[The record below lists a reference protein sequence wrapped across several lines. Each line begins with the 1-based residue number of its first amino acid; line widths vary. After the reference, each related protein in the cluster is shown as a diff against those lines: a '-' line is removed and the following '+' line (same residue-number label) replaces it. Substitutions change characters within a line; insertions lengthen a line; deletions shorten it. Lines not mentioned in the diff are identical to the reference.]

1 MKSDGNFKVYIA
13 LILAMFIWGLSF
25 IWYKQAFLA
34 FRPATVIILRLFISS
49 PLLLFS
55 ALILSRLKWPV
66 RKDIKYFLLLAFFE
80 PFLYFIGESY
90 GMLYVS
96 STLASIIVA
105 TIPLI
110 TPIAGYYFFK
120 ERLKINNYF
129 GILISFTGVVLV
141 VYVDGRSGEAP
152 WFGILLM
159 ILAVLS
165 TVGYTILLKRL
176 SENYNALS
184 IVWFQN
190 FIGGIYFVPLFLFTE
205 VKSIAW
211 STLTFKDF
219 IPVFYLAIFASSLAF
234 LFFIQG
240 VRRFGMTKS
249 VVFINFIPIV
259 TAIFAVYILQEKL
272 PWLKVLGILIA
283 ISGLLMS
290 QIVRRPKFRLF
301 KGA

>member
-1 MKSDGNFKVYIA
+1 MKSEGNLKVYIA

-34 FRPATVIILRLFISS
+34 FRPATVIILRLFISA

-55 ALILSRLKWPV
+55 ALMLRRLKWPAI
-66 RKDIKYFLLLAFFE
+66 KDIKYFLLLAFFE

-110 TPIAGYYFFK
+110 TPIAGYYYFK

-165 TVGYTILLKRL
+165 TVGFTILLKRL
-176 SENYNALS
+176 SEKYNTLS

-205 VKSIAW
+205 AKSIAW

-219 IPVFYLAIFASSLAF
+219 IPVIYLSIFASSLAF

-240 VRRFGMTKS
+240 VRKLGMTKS
-249 VVFINFIPIV
+249 VVFMNFIPIV
-259 TAIFAVYILQEKL
+259 TAIFAMYILHEKL

-290 QIVRRPKFRLF
+290 QIVRRPKFRLIN
-301 KGA
+301 GT